1 MKKLLL
7 VLMVVAL
14 ASFLFVGC
22 FAVPDGGE
30 GEGEGE
36 GEVGICP
43 TVEVTSQV
51 PVGGKNYIKAG
62 SQTITVTFA
71 VPTEPV
77 SVFVGGA
84 IRGNPEGV
92 PNDAKEVVMYTADG
106 GLTYTG
112 TFKFGQGPV
121 EDFVECSDDYIY
133 VLTCDACA
141 PCKYPYVVDG
151 EPPTDLI
158 DVTAKGC
165 TCEGCYLVFKTNTAT
180 DPCLGA
186 TSCCNDVCSGL
197 ASWSINIYDADPFD
211 TCCDLQCATPVDTC
225 SGSACPVDCTLT
237 KCLTVDKQ
245 YYAIF
250 ALADNV
256 GNEQKYYAKVMVTS
270 QGLAGKA
277 CTVEVIPQTT
287 MNEISPTLECPT
299 WEDTATADSIGIC
312 YEAPE

>member
-7 VLMVVAL
+7 VLLVVTL

-22 FAVPDGGE
+22 IPSVPAE

-36 GEVGICP
+36 GEVGVCP
-43 TVEVTSQV
+43 TVSITSQV
-51 PVGGKNYIKAG
+51 PIEGKNYIKAG

-77 SVFVGGA
+77 SVYVGTGLKSMPTLP
-84 IRGNPEGV
+84 GE
-92 PNDAKEVVMYTADG
+92 EVVMYTTDK
-106 GLTYTG
+106 LVYTG
-112 TFKFGQGPV
+112 TYTFGA
-121 EDFVECSDDYIY
+121 ENECGEAYIY
-133 VLTCDACA
+133 VDTCETCA
-141 PCKYPYVVDG
+141 SCKYPYIVDSV
-151 EPPTDLI
+151 PPTDLV
-158 DVTAKGC
+158 DVSSKGC
-165 TCEGCYLVFKTNTAT
+165 TCGGCYLVFKTNTTT
-180 DPCLGA
+180 DPCLGD
-186 TSCCNDVCSGL
+186 TSCCNDACSGL
-197 ASWSINIYDADPFD
+197 ASWSVNIYDADPFD

-277 CTVEVIPQTT
+277 CTVEVLPQTT
-287 MNEISPTLECPT
+287 MIVISSTVECPT
-299 WEDTATADSIGIC
+299 WEDTATADSIGVC
-312 YEAPE
+312 YL

>member
-7 VLMVVAL
+7 VLLVVTL

-22 FAVPDGGE
+22 LPTTPAEGE

-36 GEVGICP
+36 GEVGVCP
-43 TVEVTSQV
+43 TVAVTSQV
-51 PVGGKNYIKAG
+51 AVGGKNYIKAG

-77 SVFVGGA
+77 SVYVGSGLKTLPSTGA
-84 IRGNPEGV
+84 E
-92 PNDAKEVVMYTADG
+92 EVVMYTTDK
-106 GLTYTG
+106 LVYTG
-112 TFKFGQGPV
+112 TFSFGTDKTGEVLDNPCG
-121 EDFVECSDDYIY
+121 EAYIY
-133 VLTCDACA
+133 VETCETCA
-141 PCKYPYVVDG
+141 YCKYPYIVDG
-151 EPPTDLI
+151 VPPTDLI

-165 TCEGCYLVFKTNTAT
+165 TCSGCYLVFKTNTTT

-186 TSCCNDVCSGL
+186 TSCCKDACSGL

-225 SGSACPVDCTLT
+225 SGAACPVDCTLT

-256 GNEQKYYAKVMVTS
+256 GNEQKYYAKIKITAE
-270 QGLAGKA
+270 GLAGKA
-277 CTVEVIPQTT
+277 STVEVIPQTSMKT
-287 MNEISPTLECPT
+287 VGTVTCPLWT
-299 WEDTATADSIGIC
+299 DEATSDTIGVC
-312 YEAPE
+312 YSAS